1 MLIVE
6 EQGTDKVELIK
17 KAIDGKYILAFW
29 YKGVGFRDPN
39 EKGYV
44 KQGWRYVKP
53 VALGKSPKTDKLMM
67 RAEQY
72 MGTSNT
78 NKEAW
83 KTFLVDEMSN
93 VSVWNGKDSAYQ
105 TFDKPGLSDYNPS
118 GDEKFKG
125 KVGIVPNADF
135 SKPVGQNMG
144 QQNNKP
150 EEKPEEELELEPELE
165 TEPIKESSGF
175 LKWVL
180 TL

>member
-78 NKEAW
+78 NKVAW

-93 VSVWNGKDSAYQ
+93 ISVWNGKDSKYQ
-105 TFDKPGLSDYNPS
+105 TFDNPGLSGYNSS
-118 GDEKFKG
+118 GDKKFKG
-125 KVGIVPNADF
+125 GVADYKADF
-135 SKPVGQNMG
+135 SKPPGEDLS
-144 QQNNKP
+144 QQNKEP
-150 EEKPEEELELEPELE
+150 EVNQETEPELE
-165 TEPIKESSGF
+165 KQPVQESSGF